1 MNVRIK
7 KLVENATIPKYAHDT
22 DAGLDLVAVF
32 VSVVDNPEFG
42 YYEYGT
48 GLSIEIP
55 KGYVGLIFP
64 RSSVS
69 NTGMLLAN
77 SVGVIDSGY
86 LGEIKLRFK
95 YIKGTKTYDVGEK
108 IGQLVIIPYPSVEF
122 EEVDDLGQSE
132 RGSGG
137 FGSTD
142 KQ

>member
-22 DAGLDLVAVF
+22 DAGLDLVATS
-32 VSVVDNPEFG
+32 VSVVDNPDFG
-42 YYEYGT
+42 YFEYGT

-55 KGYVGLIFP
+55 KGHVGLIFP